1 MAKIVRNCPQL
12 SKTVQNIQKLSKYES
27 DSTDENK
34 NYQGCGIFIGLHFDC
49 EKAHTEAPSYCKLN
63 SFETKDKNCID

>member
-34 NYQGCGIFIGLHFDC
+34 NYQGCGIYICLALV
-49 EKAHTEAPSYCKLN
+49 KKLTQRRL
-63 SFETKDKNCID
+63 E